1 MSGPDLSAP
10 LPGSNGIGLFEIG
23 VSPVGTIPPFDVWD
37 TIISQYA
44 NSSAICSLI
53 TNFAGAFDQTA
64 NFDAFYDYIWNVATA
79 QGVGLD
85 IWGRIVGVT
94 RVLNIQNAGSYFDFE
109 ESGLSGTPFGAA
121 PFFPGGALTTNFSLS
136 DDSFRVLIYAKALAN
151 ISDGSIKSINQILLK
166 LFPNRGGNAYVADG
180 LDMTLTYTFGF
191 TLTPVELAI
200 IEQSG
205 VLPKSTGVS
214 STVVQV

>member
-1 MSGPDLSAP
+1 LSGPDLSAP
-10 LPGSNGIGLFEIG
+10 IPGSNAIGVFEIG
-23 VSPVGTIPPFDVWD
+23 VSPIGTIPPFDVWD

-44 NSSAICSLI
+44 DSSAITSLI
-53 TNFAGAFDQTA
+53 VNFAGAFDQTA

-94 RVLNIQNAGSYFDFE
+94 RILNIVTAGPSFDFE
-109 ESGLSGTPFGAA
+109 EAGLSGTPFGES
-121 PFFPGGALTTNFSLS
+121 PFYDGGGLTTNFALS

-151 ISDGSIKSINQILLK
+151 ISDGSIKSINQILRS

-191 TLTPVELAI
+191 VLTAVELAI